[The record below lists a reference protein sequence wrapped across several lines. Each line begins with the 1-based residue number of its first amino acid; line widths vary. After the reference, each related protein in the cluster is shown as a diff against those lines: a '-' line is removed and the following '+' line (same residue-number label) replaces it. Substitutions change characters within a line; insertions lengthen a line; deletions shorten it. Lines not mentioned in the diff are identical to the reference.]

1 MDGLYSRISNSI
13 CIPVSVGVWY
23 QIGRI
28 RDPTDRPTDDEHED
42 EEHCSGE
49 EEKEEE
55 ELRKKK
61 EWKEWKGEEEE
72 KRGSSDDE
80 ETDKDQGAVL
90 AWRVKLVLTG

>member
-1 MDGLYSRISNSI
+1 MLKFMDGLYSRISNSI

-49 EEKEEE
+49 KEKEEE

-61 EWKEWKGEEEE
+61 NEKEKKKRKEALQTTRKRIKTKERFWHGE
-72 KRGSSDDE
+72 
-80 ETDKDQGAVL
+80 
-90 AWRVKLVLTG
+90 